1 MKNLKRRIWSVLM
14 TLAMVVSVTAGVTT
28 ATEITAQAAE
38 QDIVILYTND
48 VHCGV
53 DDNIGYAGLALY
65 KKEMQAQT
73 PYVTL
78 VDAGDAIQGA
88 PIGTL
93 SDGGYIIDIMNQVGY
108 DFAIPGN
115 HEFDYGMPRFL
126 ELSGK
131 LNCGYYSCNFTN
143 LATGAPVFAQYK
155 MMDYGDTQV
164 AFVGVS
170 TPESFTKSTPTYF
183 QDANGNYIYGF
194 CEDESGQALYN
205 QVQVTV
211 DAANAQ
217 GADYVILVGH
227 LGNEG
232 VSGQW
237 SSEAVI
243 KNTNGIDAVIDGHSH
258 ETYDKTFPNKDGE
271 QIVVTQ
277 TGTKLK
283 NIGKM
288 TIKPDGTITTE
299 MVNTVPDAGFTTY
312 TVQKNDSLSKIA
324 KKTLGSSQAWTIIYN
339 ANKDKIKK
347 PNLITAGMVLTI
359 PGGAAATEDGKF
371 VDAAAD
377 AYIKQ
382 IQAQYSESLKTVL
395 GSTSVDLTIKDP
407 ATGERAVRSAETNLG
422 DLCAD
427 AYRYQLGADIGLMNG
442 GGVRD
447 SIAAGT
453 ITYNDTLKVF
463 PFGNMGCVVEATGQQ
478 IKDALEMASKDCPTE
493 NGGFLQVSG
502 LTYTVDTYIPSSV
515 KVDEKGNFQGVSG
528 AYRVT
533 DIKVGEEPLDV
544 NKTYTVASHNY
555 MLKSGGDGM
564 VMFNGSKVVKDDV
577 MVDVDVLSSY
587 ISEKLGGVVGEE
599 YANPAGQ
606 GRIIIK

>member
-1 MKNLKRRIWSVLM
+1 MKNLKQRFWSLLL
-14 TLAMVVSVTAGVTT
+14 TLTMVVSVTAGVTA
-28 ATEITAQAAE
+28 ATEITAQAAA
-38 QDIVILYTND
+38 QDIVVLYTND

-93 SDGGYIIDIMNQVGY
+93 SDGGYIVDIMNYVGY

-126 ELSGK
+126 ELAGK
-131 LNCGYYSCNFTN
+131 MKCGYYSCNFMN
-143 LATGAPVFAQYK
+143 LATGTPVLAPYK
-155 MMDYGDTQV
+155 MFTYGDTQV

-170 TPESFTKSTPTYF
+170 TPESFTKSMPTYF
-183 QDANGNYIYGF
+183 QDANGNYLFGF
-194 CEDESGQALYN
+194 CEGENGQALYN

-211 DAANAQ
+211 DAAIAQ
-217 GADYVILVGH
+217 GADYVIMVGH
-227 LGNEG
+227 LGNVG
-232 VSGQW
+232 VSGEW

-243 KNTNGIDAVIDGHSH
+243 KNTTGIDAVIDGHSH
-258 ETYDKTFPNKDGE
+258 ETYDKTYPNKNGE
-271 QIVVTQ
+271 QVVVTQ
-277 TGTKLK
+277 TGTKLS

-299 MVNTVPDAGFTTY
+299 MVTAVPDAGFTTY

-324 KKTLGSSQAWTIIYN
+324 KKTLGSTQAWPIIYN
-339 ANKDKIKK
+339 ANRDKIRK
-347 PNLITAGMVLTI
+347 PNIITAGTVLTI
-359 PGGAAATEDGKF
+359 PGGAVATEDGKF
-371 VDAAAD
+371 VDASTD

-382 IQAQYSESLKTVL
+382 IQAQYSESLRTVL
-395 GSTSVDLTIKDP
+395 GNTSVALTVNDP
-407 ATGERAVRSAETNLG
+407 ATGQRAVRSAETNLG

-427 AYRYQLGADIGLMNG
+427 AYRYQLEADIGFMNG

-447 SIAAGT
+447 SIVEGT

-463 PFGNMGCVVEATGQQ
+463 PFGNMGCVIEATGQQ

-493 NGGFLQVSG
+493 NGGFMQVSG
-502 LTYTVDTYIPSSV
+502 LTYTIDTSIPSSV
-515 KVDEKGNFQGVSG
+515 KEDEKGNFQGVSG
-528 AYRVT
+528 AYRVS
-533 DIKVGEEPLDV
+533 DIKVGEEPLDL

-564 VMFNGSKVVKDDV
+564 VMFNGCKVVKDDV
-577 MVDVDVLSSY
+577 MVDVDILSTY
-587 ISEKLGGVVGEE
+587 ISEKLGGTVGAE

-606 GRIIIK
+606 GRITIK

>member
-143 LATGAPVFAQYK
+143 LATGAPVFAPYK

-194 CEDESGQALYN
+194 CEDESGQAL
-205 QVQVTV
+205 
-211 DAANAQ
+211 
-217 GADYVILVGH
+217 
-227 LGNEG
+227 
-232 VSGQW
+232 
-237 SSEAVI
+237 
-243 KNTNGIDAVIDGHSH
+243 
-258 ETYDKTFPNKDGE
+258 
-271 QIVVTQ
+271 
-277 TGTKLK
+277 
-283 NIGKM
+283 
-288 TIKPDGTITTE
+288 
-299 MVNTVPDAGFTTY
+299 
-312 TVQKNDSLSKIA
+312 
-324 KKTLGSSQAWTIIYN
+324 
-339 ANKDKIKK
+339 
-347 PNLITAGMVLTI
+347 
-359 PGGAAATEDGKF
+359 
-371 VDAAAD
+371 
-377 AYIKQ
+377 
-382 IQAQYSESLKTVL
+382 
-395 GSTSVDLTIKDP
+395 
-407 ATGERAVRSAETNLG
+407 
-422 DLCAD
+422 
-427 AYRYQLGADIGLMNG
+427 
-442 GGVRD
+442 
-447 SIAAGT
+447 
-453 ITYNDTLKVF
+453 
-463 PFGNMGCVVEATGQQ
+463 
-478 IKDALEMASKDCPTE
+478 
-493 NGGFLQVSG
+493 
-502 LTYTVDTYIPSSV
+502 
-515 KVDEKGNFQGVSG
+515 
-528 AYRVT
+528 
-533 DIKVGEEPLDV
+533 
-544 NKTYTVASHNY
+544 
-555 MLKSGGDGM
+555 
-564 VMFNGSKVVKDDV
+564 
-577 MVDVDVLSSY
+577 
-587 ISEKLGGVVGEE
+587 
-599 YANPAGQ
+599 
-606 GRIIIK
+606 

>member
-1 MKNLKRRIWSVLM
+1 MKNLKRRFWSLLL
-14 TLAMVVSVTAGVTT
+14 TLTMVVSVTAGVTA
-28 ATEITAQAAE
+28 ATEITAQAAG
-38 QDIVILYTND
+38 QDIVVLYTND

-93 SDGGYIIDIMNQVGY
+93 SDGGYIVDIMNYVGY

-126 ELSGK
+126 ELAGK
-131 LNCGYYSCNFTN
+131 MKCGYYSCNFMN
-143 LATGAPVFAQYK
+143 LATGTPVLAPYK
-155 MMDYGDTQV
+155 MFTYGDTQV

-183 QDANGNYIYGF
+183 QDANGNYLFGF
-194 CEDESGQALYN
+194 CEGENGQALYN

-211 DAANAQ
+211 DAALAQ
-217 GADYVILVGH
+217 GADYVIMVGH
-227 LGNEG
+227 LGNIG
-232 VSGQW
+232 VSGEW

-243 KNTNGIDAVIDGHSH
+243 KNTTGIDAVIDGHSH
-258 ETYDKTFPNKDGE
+258 ETYDKTYPNKNGE
-271 QIVVTQ
+271 QVVVTQ
-277 TGTKLK
+277 TGTKLS

-299 MVNTVPDAGFTTY
+299 MVTAVPDAGFTTY

-324 KKTLGSSQAWTIIYN
+324 KKTFGSTQAWPIIYN
-339 ANKDKIKK
+339 ANKDKIRK
-347 PNLITAGMVLTI
+347 PNIITAGTVLTI
-359 PGGAAATEDGKF
+359 PGGATATEDGKF
-371 VDAAAD
+371 VDAATD

-395 GSTSVDLTIKDP
+395 GNTSVALTTNDP
-407 ATGERAVRSAETNLG
+407 ATGQRAVRSAETNLG

-427 AYRYQLGADIGLMNG
+427 AYRYQLEADIGFMNG

-447 SIAAGT
+447 SIAEGT

-463 PFGNMGCVVEATGQQ
+463 PFGNMGCVIEATGQQ

-493 NGGFLQVSG
+493 NGGFMQVSG
-502 LTYTVDTYIPSSV
+502 LTYIIDTSIPSSV
-515 KVDEKGNFQGVSG
+515 KEDEKGNFQGVSG
-528 AYRVT
+528 AYRVS
-533 DIKVGEEPLDV
+533 DIKVGEEPLDL

-564 VMFNGSKVVKDDV
+564 VMFNGCKVVKDDV
-577 MVDVDVLSSY
+577 MVDVDILSTY
-587 ISEKLGGVVGEE
+587 ISEKLGGTVGAE

-606 GRIIIK
+606 GRIMIK

>member
-1 MKNLKRRIWSVLM
+1 MKNLKQRFWSLLL
-14 TLAMVVSVTAGVTT
+14 TLTMVVSVTAGVTA
-28 ATEITAQAAE
+28 ATEITAQAAG
-38 QDIVILYTND
+38 QDIVVLYTND

-93 SDGGYIIDIMNQVGY
+93 SDGGYIVDIMNYVGY

-126 ELSGK
+126 ELAGK
-131 LNCGYYSCNFTN
+131 MKCGYYSCNFMN
-143 LATGAPVFAQYK
+143 LATGTPVLAPYK
-155 MMDYGDTQV
+155 MFTYGDTQV

-183 QDANGNYIYGF
+183 QDANGNYLFGF
-194 CEDESGQALYN
+194 CEGENGQALYN

-211 DAANAQ
+211 DAAIAQ
-217 GADYVILVGH
+217 GADCVIMVGH
-227 LGNEG
+227 LGNVG
-232 VSGQW
+232 VSGEW

-243 KNTNGIDAVIDGHSH
+243 KNTTGIDAVIDGHSH
-258 ETYDKTFPNKDGE
+258 ETYDKTYPNKNGE
-271 QIVVTQ
+271 QVVVTQ
-277 TGTKLK
+277 TGTKLS

-299 MVNTVPDAGFTTY
+299 MVTAVPDAGFTTY

-324 KKTLGSSQAWTIIYN
+324 KKTLGSTQAWPIIYN
-339 ANKDKIKK
+339 ANRDKIRK
-347 PNLITAGMVLTI
+347 PNIITAGTVLTI
-359 PGGAAATEDGKF
+359 PGGAVATEDGKF
-371 VDAAAD
+371 VDASTD

-395 GSTSVDLTIKDP
+395 GNTSVALTVNDP
-407 ATGERAVRSAETNLG
+407 ATGQRAVRSAETNLG

-427 AYRYQLGADIGLMNG
+427 AYRYQLEADIGFMNG

-447 SIAAGT
+447 SIVEGT

-463 PFGNMGCVVEATGQQ
+463 PFGNMGCVIEATGQQ

-493 NGGFLQVSG
+493 NGGFMQVSG
-502 LTYTVDTYIPSSV
+502 LTYTIDTSIPSSV
-515 KVDEKGNFQGVSG
+515 KEDEKGNFQGVSG
-528 AYRVT
+528 AYRVS
-533 DIKVGEEPLDV
+533 DIKVGEEPLDL

-564 VMFNGSKVVKDDV
+564 VMFNGCKVVKDDV
-577 MVDVDVLSSY
+577 MVDVDILSTY
-587 ISEKLGGVVGEE
+587 ISEKLGGTVGAE

-606 GRIIIK
+606 GRITIK

>member
-1 MKNLKRRIWSVLM
+1 MKNLKQRFWSLLL
-14 TLAMVVSVTAGVTT
+14 TLTMVVSVTAGVTA
-28 ATEITAQAAE
+28 ATEITAQAAA
-38 QDIVILYTND
+38 QDIVVLYTND

-93 SDGGYIIDIMNQVGY
+93 SDGGYIVDIMNYVGY

-126 ELSGK
+126 ELAGK
-131 LNCGYYSCNFTN
+131 MKCGYYSCNFMN
-143 LATGAPVFAQYK
+143 LATGTPVLAPYK
-155 MMDYGDTQV
+155 MFTYGDTQV

-183 QDANGNYIYGF
+183 QDANGNYLFGF
-194 CEDESGQALYN
+194 CEGENGQALYN

-211 DAANAQ
+211 DAAIAQ
-217 GADYVILVGH
+217 GADYVIMVGH
-227 LGNEG
+227 LGNIG
-232 VSGQW
+232 VSSQW
-237 SSEAVI
+237 SSEALI
-243 KNTNGIDAVIDGHSH
+243 KNTTGIDAVIDGHSH
-258 ETYDKTFPNKDGE
+258 ETYDKTYPNKNGE
-271 QIVVTQ
+271 QVVVTQ
-277 TGTKLK
+277 TGTKLS

-299 MVNTVPDAGFTTY
+299 MVTAVPDAGFTTY

-324 KKTLGSSQAWTIIYN
+324 KKTLGSTQAWPIIYN
-339 ANKDKIKK
+339 ANRDKIRK
-347 PNLITAGMVLTI
+347 PNIITAGTVLTI

-371 VDAAAD
+371 VDASTD

-395 GSTSVDLTIKDP
+395 GNTSVALTVNDL
-407 ATGERAVRSAETNLG
+407 ATGQRAVRSAETNLG

-427 AYRYQLGADIGLMNG
+427 AYRYQLEADIGFMNG

-463 PFGNMGCVVEATGQQ
+463 PFGNMGCVIEATGQQ

-493 NGGFLQVSG
+493 NGGFMQVSG
-502 LTYTVDTYIPSSV
+502 LTYTIDTSIPSSV
-515 KVDEKGNFQGVSG
+515 KEDEKGNFQGVSG
-528 AYRVT
+528 AYRVS
-533 DIKVGEEPLDV
+533 DIKVGEEPLDL

-564 VMFNGSKVVKDDV
+564 VMFNGCKVVKDDV
-577 MVDVDVLSSY
+577 MVDVDILSTY
-587 ISEKLGGVVGEE
+587 ISEKLGGTVGAE

-606 GRIIIK
+606 GRITIK

>member
-143 LATGAPVFAQYK
+143 LATGAPVFAPYK

-502 LTYTVDTYIPSSV
+502 LTYTVDTSIPSSV

-606 GRIIIK
+606 GRIVIK

>member
-1 MKNLKRRIWSVLM
+1 MRNLKQRVWSIL
-14 TLAMVVSVTAGVTT
+14 LALTMIVSVTAGVTA
-28 ATEITAQAAE
+28 ATELTAQAAD
-38 QDIVILYTND
+38 QDIVVLYTND

-73 PYVTL
+73 PYVAL

-93 SDGGYIIDIMNQVGY
+93 SDGGYIIDIMNQTGY

-115 HEFDYGMPRFL
+115 HEFDYGMARFL
-126 ELSGK
+126 ELSEK
-131 LNCGYYSCNFTN
+131 LNCGYYSCNFIN
-143 LATGAPVFAQYK
+143 LASGTPVFAPYK
-155 MMDYGDTQV
+155 IFTYGDTRV

-170 TPESFTKSTPTYF
+170 TPESFTKSTPSYF
-183 QDANGNYIYGF
+183 QDGNGNYLYGF
-194 CEDESGQALYN
+194 CEDESGQALYK
-205 QVQVTV
+205 QVQAAV
-211 DAANAQ
+211 DGAKGQ
-217 GADYVILVGH
+217 GAEIVILVGH

-237 SSEAVI
+237 TSQQII
-243 KNTNGIDAVIDGHSH
+243 KNTNGVDAVIDGHSH
-258 ETYDKTFPNKDGE
+258 ETYDKTYPNKDGE
-271 QIVVTQ
+271 EVIVTQ

-299 MVNTVPDAGFTTY
+299 MVTEVPDAGFTTY
-312 TVQKNDSLSKIA
+312 TVRKNDSLSRIA
-324 KKTLGSSQAWTIIYN
+324 KRTLGSSEAWPVIYN
-339 ANKDKIKK
+339 ANRDKIRRADA
-347 PNLITAGMVLTI
+347 ITAGMVLTI
-359 PGGAAATEDGKF
+359 PGGAAVTEDGKF

-377 AYIKQ
+377 AYIKN
-382 IQAQYSESLKTVL
+382 IQAQYSESLKAVL
-395 GSTSVDLTIKDP
+395 GHTEVELTIKDP
-407 ATGERAVRSAETNLG
+407 ETGNRAVRSAETNLG

-427 AYRYQLGADIGLMNG
+427 AFRYQLGADIGLMNG

-447 SIAAGT
+447 SIAVGN

-478 IKDALEMASKDCPTE
+478 IKDALEMASKDCPQE
-493 NGGFLQVSG
+493 SGGFLHVSG
-502 LTYTVDTYIPSSV
+502 ITYTVDTSVPSSV
-515 KVDEKGNFQGVSG
+515 KLDEKGNFKSVSG
-528 AYRVT
+528 AYRVGN
-533 DIKVGEEPLDV
+533 ILVNGEPLDI

-564 VMFNGSKVVKDDV
+564 SMFEGTKVIRDDV

-587 ISEKLGGVVGEE
+587 ITERLGGNVGADYE
-599 YANPAGQ
+599 NPRGQ
-606 GRIIIK
+606 GRILIK